1 MMFDFTDQVVV
12 VTGAAGNLGRAAAHA
27 FHEAGARLAVLDRQ
41 RDVTQAVFGDSIP
54 EGDYCLYVAGDITNG
69 ESVGQMVGQII
80 EHFGRIDVL
89 VNIAGGFTMG
99 PPVHETD
106 LKTWDFMLDLN
117 AKSVFLMARAV
128 VPHMLAQ
135 GRGKIVSTAASVG
148 LKAKAKM
155 GAYSVS
161 KAAVI
166 RLTES
171 MAAELKG
178 EGINVN
184 CILPGTIDTP
194 RNRADMPNADY
205 SKWVQPESLADVILF
220 LASQAAQDVHGV
232 GLPVYGRSQL

>member
-1 MMFDFTDQVVV
+1 MFDFTDQVVI
-12 VTGAAGNLGRAAAHA
+12 VTGAAGNLGQATALA
-27 FHEAGARLAVLDRQ
+27 FHEAGARLALFDRQ
-41 RDVTQAVFGDSIP
+41 RERAQALFGDRIP
-54 EGDYCLYVAGDITNG
+54 EGDKGLYAAGDITD
-69 ESVGQMVGQII
+69 EASVARMVDEVMGY
-80 EHFGRIDVL
+80 FGRIDVL

-99 PPVHETD
+99 PPVHETA
-106 LKTWDFMLDLN
+106 LKAWDFMLNLN
-117 AKSVFLMARAV
+117 AKSVFFLARAV

-171 MAAELKG
+171 MAAELKDA
-178 EGINVN
+178 GINVN

-194 RNRADMPNADY
+194 RNRQDMPKSDF
-205 SKWVQPESLADVILF
+205 SKWVPPESLADVILF
-220 LASQAAQDVHGV
+220 LASEAARDVHGAA
-232 GLPVYGRSQL
+232 LPVYGRSQN

>member
-1 MMFDFTDQVVV
+1 MFDFTDQVMI
-12 VTGAAGNLGRAAAHA
+12 VTGAAGNLGQAAALA
-27 FHEAGARLAVLDRQ
+27 FHEAGARLALFDRQ
-41 RDVTQAVFGDSIP
+41 RERAQALFGNTIP
-54 EGDYCLYVAGDITNG
+54 EGDKGLYVAGDITD
-69 ESVGQMVGQII
+69 EASVARMVD
-80 EHFGRIDVL
+80 EVLDHFGRIDVL

-106 LKTWDFMLDLN
+106 LKTWDFMLNLN

-135 GRGKIVSTAASVG
+135 GRGKIISTAASVG

-178 EGINVN
+178 QGINVN
-184 CILPGTIDTP
+184 CILPSTIDTP
-194 RNRADMPNADY
+194 RNRQEMPDADF

-220 LASQAAQDVHGV
+220 LASDLARDVNGV
-232 GLPVYGRSQL
+232 ALPVYGRSQN